1 MTYSRN
7 ETLKHLAILVIIT
20 VPLFLSGLFN
30 HSLWTPDEPRVA
42 EIGREM
48 AITGNWAVPKLNQ
61 KPFLESPPLY
71 YGVLALTFRAFNVA
85 SDRVAR
91 IPSAIFAFATVI
103 VLFFTANHIFGP
115 QVALLSG
122 FILATTGEYF
132 RVAHWIIVDNALTFF
147 VVSTMALFITGY
159 LSENKRK
166 KTLCYLLAYITSTLA
181 FYSKGFI
188 GIAIPGL
195 GILAFLVMERNFK
208 EILQMHLWAGIIIFF
223 AMTFPWFI
231 ELWQQAGTE
240 YFKVFFLHN
249 HLQRFLPAGMA
260 VQISGAA
267 SGHHNP
273 FYYYIT
279 EFPAGFLPWS
289 ILLIP
294 VLYHSFSKSGKF
306 NNISMSCNRGRLFAK
321 CWFIAGIV
329 FLSLASTKRTL
340 YLMPIFAPVSL
351 LTALYIDFTITSGF
365 LNKTGRAFH
374 LFFSMILLATGL
386 CMTPVYLYLKK
397 IYSQS
402 LPESFLISVPA
413 VSFFVAALSLAG
425 IFYLQ
430 RMSLRKYWGSVSLS
444 IIILLVFVMQV
455 IAPIVDKHK
464 SFVPF
469 CNQIINFVPPENH
482 LYAYQ
487 PDETLRGAVPFY
499 TGRFLIEIQGISK
512 ELLSKEEKIYLII
525 RDKRESME
533 KKLLSYNK
541 FHILVK
547 QIIGSD
553 RALVLFVNRPVEKTI
568 TIGDELKKHRFSE
581 KNKYVF

>member
-1 MTYSRN
+1 MTYFKK
-7 ETLKHLAILVIIT
+7 ETLKHFAILAIIT
-20 VPLFLSGLFN
+20 LPIFLSGLFN
-30 HSLWTPDEPRVA
+30 HSLWTPDEPRVV

-48 AITGNWAVPKLNQ
+48 AITGNWAVPMLNR

-71 YGVLALTFRAFNVA
+71 YGILALTFRAFGEA
-85 SDRVAR
+85 SDGIAR
-91 IPSAIFAFATVI
+91 IPSAFFAFATMI
-103 VLFFTANHIFGP
+103 VLFFTVNHIFGP
-115 QVALLSG
+115 RAALLSG

-147 VVSTMALFITGY
+147 VVSAMALFITGY
-159 LSENKRK
+159 LSQNNRK
-166 KTLCYLLAYITSTLA
+166 KTFCYLLAYVASTLA

-195 GILAFLVMERNFK
+195 GILLFLVMERNFK
-208 EILQMHLWAGIIIFF
+208 EILQMRLWAGILIFLV
-223 AMTFPWFI
+223 MTAPWFI
-231 ELWQQAGTE
+231 GLWQQAGTE
-240 YFKVFFLHN
+240 YFKIFFLHN

-260 VQISGAA
+260 VNISGAA

-294 VLYHSFSKSGKF
+294 VLFHSFSKSGKF
-306 NNISMSCNRGRLFAK
+306 NNSSILCNRGRLFAK
-321 CWFIAGIV
+321 CWFIAGII

-340 YLMPIFAPVSL
+340 YLMPIFAPISL
-351 LTALYIDFTITSGF
+351 LTALYIDFTLTSGF

-374 LFFSMILLATGL
+374 LLFGIFLFATGL
-386 CMTPVYLYLKK
+386 CMTPVYLYLKNF
-397 IYSQS
+397 YSQI
-402 LPESFLISVPA
+402 LPVSFLISVP
-413 VSFFVAALSLAG
+413 VISFFVAALSLTG
-425 IFYLQ
+425 IYYLH
-430 RMSLRKYWGSVSLS
+430 RMDLRKYWVSVNLS
-444 IIILLVFVMQV
+444 IIILLVFAMQV

-469 CNQIINFVPPENH
+469 CDHIINFVPPENH

-499 TGRFLIEIQGISK
+499 IGRFLMEIEEISE

-525 RDKRESME
+525 RDKRESLE

-547 QIIGSD
+547 QMIGSD

-568 TIGDELKKHRFSE
+568 IIGDDLNRQHVPEKH
-581 KNKYVF
+581 KYVF